1 MSAEPVY
8 ACVAGFASVDD
19 ARSDFKE
26 VKRLV
31 QEGSINSLDAALVYK
46 SDDGKI
52 HLRKREHRTVQ
63 GVWRGLAA
71 GALAG
76 VLLPPVMPV
85 TATMNATRAGGMAY
99 LIKGMPREKVK
110 ELGDALES
118 GEAALILLG
127 TSPVSS
133 TLESA
138 LTRADRT
145 VEERLGVTADEVLD
159 LLAE

>member
-1 MSAEPVY
+1 MSADPVY
-8 ACVAGFASVDD
+8 AYIAGFTSVED

-31 QEGSINSLDAALVYK
+31 QEGSIDPLDAALVYK
-46 SDDGKI
+46 GQDDTV

-63 GVWRGLAA
+63 GVWRGFAA

-99 LIKGMPREKVK
+99 LIKGMPRRKVK
-110 ELGDALES
+110 ELGDTLES

-127 TSPVSS
+127 PAPVSS